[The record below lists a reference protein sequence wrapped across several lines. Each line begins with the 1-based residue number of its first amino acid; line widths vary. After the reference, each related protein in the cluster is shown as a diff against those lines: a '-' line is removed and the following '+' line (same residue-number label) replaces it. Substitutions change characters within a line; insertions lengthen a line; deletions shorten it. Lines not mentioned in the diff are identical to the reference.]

1 MIVTFCGHRNMS
13 ENNIIT
19 ERLTNIITKLFSK
32 TMVNNDAISFYCG
45 GYGEFDYLSEI
56 VIDKVRSHFPN
67 TRCEKIFVTPYITPS
82 YQWRNEQ
89 MKQRFEDIVYP
100 PIENVPYRYA
110 IIRRNEWMIDIADIV
125 IAYVKHSWGG
135 AARSLE
141 YAKRKNKSIIL
152 I

>member
-13 ENNIIT
+13 DNNIIT

-100 PIENVPYRYA
+100 PIENVPY
-110 IIRRNEWMIDIADIV
+110 
-125 IAYVKHSWGG
+125 
-135 AARSLE
+135 
-141 YAKRKNKSIIL
+141 
-152 I
+152 